1 MYELRTKARMTF
13 EAGQA
18 AVSVQLAGAKQVI
31 EIGQIYLI
39 KEPKAVEARPAG

>member
-18 AVSVQLAGAKQVI
+18 AVSIHLAGAKQVI

-39 KEPKAVEARPAG
+39 KEPKAAEPKPGG